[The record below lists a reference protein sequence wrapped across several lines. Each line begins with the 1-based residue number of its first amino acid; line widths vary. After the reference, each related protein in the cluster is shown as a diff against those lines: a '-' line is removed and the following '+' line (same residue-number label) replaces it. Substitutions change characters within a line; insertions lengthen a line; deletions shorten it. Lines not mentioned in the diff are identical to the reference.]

1 MARKAQAEENYW
13 PGFVDALSTIV
24 MVITFLL
31 ILLSIVI
38 FVLSQN
44 TAKRAIDDAQAKSGA
59 GQVKVETKSTAE
71 AQARRK
77 SEAQKKTTAKAQKKV
92 QSAQKSQSK
101 SQSKAQSMAKAQSKA
116 QSQAKAQS
124 KAQSMA
130 KAQSKAQSQ
139 AKAQSKAQSQ
149 AKAQSKSQS
158 QAKASRQSSQKS
170 EMRVAQEK
178 EETNTTAGQFKP
190 REGKRLTQAEKV
202 ESKDKLEVRSRAA
215 VDEKR
220 IVIAPEEKP
229 KEKEKIKVVTS
240 KSLLTLEFPPSNVKI
255 DEASVK
261 AVQSYLSSSADIKAE
276 GKIEIRS
283 FANSTVGSISEARRL
298 AYYRAMATRNQ
309 LLKGGV
315 DPKRISIRIRET
327 TVKEEQ
333 DLVKVYLKP

>member
-1 MARKAQAEENYW
+1 LARKAQAEENYW

-101 SQSKAQSMAKAQSKA
+101 S
-116 QSQAKAQS
+116 QS